1 MSRVSQLCNIIKTQN
16 LMKPKSEIKAFE
28 ISDWDVKAKLLR
40 RRFPQLTLSD
50 LKFELNGENTLL
62 ERIEKRLNKKRT
74 EVIEIIKNTIPNKFI
89 NNLKIQYH
97 E

>member
-1 MSRVSQLCNIIKTQN
+1 
-16 LMKPKSEIKAFE
+16 MKPNEVQEAFK
-28 ISDWDVKAKLLR
+28 IPNDWDIKAKLLR
-40 RRFPQLTLSD
+40 RRFPQLTPSD
-50 LKFELNGENTLL
+50 L
-62 ERIEKRLNKKRT
+62 RIEAQEDENGLLKRIENRLNKKRA

>member
-1 MSRVSQLCNIIKTQN
+1 
-16 LMKPKSEIKAFE
+16 MKPKEKPDEFE
-28 ISDWDVKAKLLR
+28 FPPDWEVKAKLLR

-50 LKFELNGENTLL
+50 LKLESNGESGLL
-62 ERIEKRLNKKRT
+62 QRIETRLNKKRA
-74 EVIEIIKNTIPNKFI
+74 EVIDIIKNTIPNKFI

>member
-1 MSRVSQLCNIIKTQN
+1 
-16 LMKPKSEIKAFE
+16 MKPINQQEAFE
-28 ISDWDVKAKLLR
+28 IPSDWDVKAKLLR

-50 LKFELNGENTLL
+50 LKFENNQNSLL
-62 ERIEKRLNKKRT
+62 ERIEQRLDKKRD
-74 EVIEIIKNTIPNKFI
+74 EVIELIKNTIPNKFI